1 MCFERGTTTTTT
13 TTKMSFSQLEIRD
26 LVANAKGKR
35 MSCSD
40 WHKQTKITHTYIKKQ
55 HTECK
60 FFTLSPLF
68 HFLPPTCLSYCTFG
82 IVFHSQLSSVCC
94 CAQKYA
100 MIFWILIVELL
111 FTSCCSLLSS
121 TCFAISFAFI
131 AHKEERTLNAAK
143 YGIPFATH
151 NCVWPLLLRLLLLSL
166 TFFLSLPSCFALNI
180 THCVACFLRTI
191 TQQQA
196 EQSNKSK
203 KIKQ

>member
-1 MCFERGTTTTTT
+1 M
-13 TTKMSFSQLEIRD
+13 Q
-26 LVANAKGKR
+26 KGSVCR
-35 MSCSD
+35 ARTDTS
-40 WHKQTKITHTYIKKQ
+40 KQKNNTYIYQKATHSVQ
-55 HTECK
+55 V
-60 FFTLSPLF
+60 FYAFSSLSLP
-68 HFLPPTCLSYCTFG
+68 PPTCLSYCTFG
-82 IVFHSQLSSVCC
+82 IVFHSQLSSVCSVC
-94 CAQKYA
+94 FLLGAQKYA
-100 MIFWILIVELL
+100 VIFWILIVELL
-111 FTSCCSLLSS
+111 FISCCCLLSS

-166 TFFLSLPSCFALNI
+166 TFFLLLPSCFALNI

-203 KIKQ
+203 KKK